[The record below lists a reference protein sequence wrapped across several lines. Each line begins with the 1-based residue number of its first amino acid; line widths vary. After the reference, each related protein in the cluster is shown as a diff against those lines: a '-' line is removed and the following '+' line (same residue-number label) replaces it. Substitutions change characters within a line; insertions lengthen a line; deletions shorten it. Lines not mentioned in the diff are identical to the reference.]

1 VAFRRSPKRAA
12 DPILATTVYLMFDQ
26 TSDQQHKFPADGTSA
41 KAVRRQAGIRI
52 LTNHR
57 GLNQSHLPET
67 PLSFS
72 YVNEDDGAKPFLARC
87 LRSDLVIVHTDPAKL
102 MLACALKSVL
112 PLRFKIISVDL
123 IVRTPRSVSG
133 RIKTFIQKMLF
144 KRVHRFIL
152 YFKDLRGCE
161 RLYGIGPERTV
172 YVPFKVNQLEEIHR
186 RLACEPQSDGEYV
199 MCAGRTMRDIKTF
212 VAAMKR
218 VQCPGI
224 LHQQPADM
232 MAAHGTAVW
241 QDELPPNLKLVIDDS
256 YSHEVFLDFISK
268 ARLIVIPRY
277 KNDIGPAGIATYL
290 VAMAMNKC
298 VVISEGPGVRDVLIN
313 EAAIVPPEDP
323 EALARQIDLLWDD
336 HTLRREIAAR
346 GKKYAEQV
354 GGDDRL
360 YRDIVRTSVAS
371 FTEAG
376 FARVRHDETAVRQ
389 TLPMAAPIGVRQTSE
404 DV

>member
-1 VAFRRSPKRAA
+1 
-12 DPILATTVYLMFDQ
+12 M
-26 TSDQQHKFPADGTSA
+26 GTSA
-41 KAVRRQAGIRI
+41 KAATASTGIRI

-57 GLNQSHLPET
+57 GLNQSHFPGTRLT
-67 PLSFS
+67 FS
-72 YVNEDDGAKPFLARC
+72 YVNEDGGAKQFLAGC
-87 LRSDLVIVHTDPAKL
+87 LSSDLVIVHTDPAKL
-102 MLACALKSVL
+102 MLACALKWVL
-112 PLRFKIISVDL
+112 PLRFKIVSVDL
-123 IVRTPRSVSG
+123 IVRTPRSLGG
-133 RIKTFIQKMLF
+133 RIKTFIQKILF

-161 RLYGIGPERTV
+161 RLYGISPERTI
-172 YVPFKVNQLEEIHR
+172 YVPFKVNQLEEIQR
-186 RLACEPQSDGEYV
+186 RLAGEPAGDGEYV

-212 VAAMKR
+212 VAAMRR

-232 MAAHGTAVW
+232 MAAHGTTVW

-256 YSHEVFLDFISK
+256 YRHEVFLDFISK

-298 VVISEGPGVRDVLIN
+298 VVISEGPGVGDLLTD
-313 EAAIVPPEDP
+313 EAVIVPPENAA
-323 EALARQIDLLWDD
+323 ALAEQIALLWDD

-346 GKKYAEQV
+346 GQKYAERV

-360 YRDIVRTSVAS
+360 YSDIVRASVAS
-371 FTEAG
+371 LTEVG
-376 FARVRHDETAVRQ
+376 FAGVRQDETAVRQ
-389 TLPMAAPIGVRQTSE
+389 TLPIAAAIGVRQTSE

>member
-1 VAFRRSPKRAA
+1 MLKQSSNP
-12 DPILATTVYLMFDQ
+12 
-26 TSDQQHKFPADGTSA
+26 QHTLPADGTPA
-41 KAVRRQAGIRI
+41 NAVRRQPGIRI
-52 LTNHR
+52 LTNLNA
-57 GLNQSHLPET
+57 LNQSHFPET

-72 YVNEDDGAKPFLARC
+72 YVNEADGVKQFLARC
-87 LRSDLVIVHTDPAKL
+87 IRSDLVIVHTDPAKL
-102 MLACALKSVL
+102 MLACALKCVL
-112 PLRFKIISVDL
+112 PLRFKIVSVDL

-133 RIKTFIQKMLF
+133 RIKTFLQKILF

-161 RLYGIGPERTV
+161 RLYGIGPERTI

-186 RLACEPQSDGEYV
+186 RLAVEPQSDGEYV

-212 VAAMKR
+212 VAAMR
-218 VQCPGI
+218 GVQCPGI

-232 MAAHGTAVW
+232 MAAHGTTVW
-241 QDELPPNLKLVIDDS
+241 QDELPPNLKLVIDES

-298 VVISEGPGVRDVLIN
+298 VVISEGPGVGDLLTN
-313 EAAIVPPEDP
+313 EAVIVPPEDTA
-323 EALARQIDLLWDD
+323 ALAQQIALLWDD
-336 HTLRREIAAR
+336 HTQRREIAER
-346 GKKYAEQV
+346 GQEYAELV
-354 GGDDRL
+354 GGADRL
-360 YRDIVRTSVAS
+360 YGDIVRTSVAS
-371 FTEAG
+371 LAEDG
-376 FARVRHDETAVRQ
+376 FAGVRQDETAVRQ
-389 TLPMAAPIGVRQTSE
+389 TLPIAAAIGVRQTSE

>member
-1 VAFRRSPKRAA
+1 MLNQSSNSK
-12 DPILATTVYLMFDQ
+12 
-26 TSDQQHKFPADGTSA
+26 HKLPAEATSA
-41 KAVRRQAGIRI
+41 KASSGSAGIRL
-52 LTNHR
+52 LTNLR
-57 GLNQSHLPET
+57 ALNQSHFPDT
-67 PLSFS
+67 PLTFS
-72 YVNEDDGAKPFLARC
+72 YVNEDGGAKQFLAGC

-102 MLACALKSVL
+102 MLACALKCVL
-112 PLRFKIISVDL
+112 PLRFKIVSVDL
-123 IVRTPRSVSG
+123 IVRTPRSLRG
-133 RIKTFIQKMLF
+133 RIKTFLQKILF

-161 RLYGIGPERTV
+161 RLYGIGPERTI
-172 YVPFKVNQLEEIHR
+172 YVPFKVNQLEEIQR
-186 RLACEPQSDGEYV
+186 RLALAPPSDGEYV

-218 VQCPGI
+218 VECPGI

-232 MAAHGTAVW
+232 MAAHGTDVW
-241 QDELPPNLKLVIDDS
+241 QEELPPNLKLVIDDS

-298 VVISEGPGVRDVLIN
+298 VVISEGPGVGDVLAN
-313 EAAIVPPEDP
+313 EAVIVPPEDP

-336 HTLRREIAAR
+336 HTRRREIAAR
-346 GKKYAEQV
+346 GQKYAERV

-360 YRDIVRTSVAS
+360 YGDVLRASVNS
-371 FTEAG
+371 FAEAG
-376 FARVRHDETAVRQ
+376 SARVRQDETAVRQ
-389 TLPMAAPIGVRQTSE
+389 TLPIAAAIGVRQTSE

>member
-1 VAFRRSPKRAA
+1 MLK
-12 DPILATTVYLMFDQ
+12 Q
-26 TSDQQHKFPADGTSA
+26 NSDQQHKLPAEATSA
-41 KAVRRQAGIRI
+41 KASSGAAGIRI

-57 GLNQSHLPET
+57 GLNQSHFPET
-67 PLSFS
+67 PLTFS
-72 YVNEDDGAKPFLARC
+72 YVNEDGGARQFLAGC
-87 LRSDLVIVHTDPAKL
+87 LSSDLVIVHTDPARL
-102 MLACALKSVL
+102 MLACALKRVL
-112 PLRFKIISVDL
+112 SLRFKIVSVDL
-123 IVRTPRSVSG
+123 IVRTPNSLKG
-133 RIKTFIQKMLF
+133 RIKTFIQKILF

-161 RLYGIGPERTV
+161 RLYGISPERTI
-172 YVPFKVNQLEEIHR
+172 YVPFKVNQLDEIHK
-186 RLACEPQSDGEYV
+186 RLAGEPTGDGEYV

-218 VQCPGI
+218 VQCPGV

-232 MAAHGTAVW
+232 MAAHGTTVW
-241 QDELPPNLKLVIDDS
+241 QEELPPNLKLVIDDS

-298 VVISEGPGVRDVLIN
+298 VVISEGPGVGDLLTD
-313 EAAIVPPEDP
+313 EAVIVPPEDA

-336 HTLRREIAAR
+336 HTRRREIAAR
-346 GKKYAEQV
+346 GQKYSERV

-371 FTEAG
+371 FVEDR
-376 FARVRHDETAVRQ
+376 FAAAHQDETAVRQ
-389 TLPMAAPIGVRQTSE
+389 TLPIAAAIGVRHTSE

>member
-1 VAFRRSPKRAA
+1 
-12 DPILATTVYLMFDQ
+12 MFQQ
-26 TSDQQHKFPADGTSA
+26 TSNQQHKLPAEGTSA
-41 KAVRRQAGIRI
+41 KAVSGQAGIRI
-52 LTNHR
+52 HTNLHA
-57 GLNQSHLPET
+57 LNQSHFPET
-67 PLSFS
+67 PLTFS
-72 YVNEDDGAKPFLARC
+72 YVNEDDGAKQFLGRC
-87 LRSDLVIVHTDPAKL
+87 IGSHFVILHTDPAKL
-102 MLACALKSVL
+102 MLACALKCVL
-112 PLRFKIISVDL
+112 PLRFKIVSVDL
-123 IVRTPRSVSG
+123 IVRTPRSLSG
-133 RIKTFIQKMLF
+133 RIKTFIQKILF

-161 RLYGIGPERTV
+161 RLYGIGPERTI
-172 YVPFKVNQLEEIHR
+172 YVPFKVNQLEEIQR
-186 RLACEPQSDGEYV
+186 RLAFEPPGDGDYV

-218 VQCPGI
+218 IQCPGI

-232 MAAHGTAVW
+232 MAAHGTDVW

-298 VVISEGPGVRDVLIN
+298 VVISEGPGVGDVLTN
-313 EAAIVPPEDP
+313 EAVIVPPEDP
-323 EALARQIDLLWDD
+323 EALARQIALLWDD
-336 HTLRREIAAR
+336 HTRRREIAAR
-346 GKKYAEQV
+346 GQKYAELV

-360 YRDIVRTSVAS
+360 YGDIVRTSVTS
-371 FTEAG
+371 FAQAG
-376 FARVRHDETAVRQ
+376 FAGVRQDETAVRQ
-389 TLPMAAPIGVRQTSE
+389 TLPIAAAIGVRQTSE